1 MMKLPKAIES
11 RLESHKFL
19 PDNIGLSKSK
29 VYLFENQV
37 LKIGEDNEEA
47 ENEYIIMEW
56 LKDKLPVPRVLAF
69 DKAEGKSWLLMT
81 RVQGKMSCDEEY
93 MKDPM
98 KLTELLAGALKLLWH
113 TDVTECP
120 CIWNIDRKLE
130 MAEYRVENNMVDT
143 QNVEPDTYGENGFA
157 SPKELF
163 QWLVENKPNEELVLS
178 HGDFCLPN
186 IMFEGKE
193 LKGYIDLGRMG
204 VADRWQD
211 IALCYRSLLHNYD
224 GKYGGKKY
232 EGFYPEMLFERLGI
246 EPDMEKIRYYILL
259 DELF

>member
-1 MMKLPKAIES
+1 MKSILKHKAVILKAIFRTQGEYKMMKLPKAIES

-29 VYLFENQV
+29 LYLFENQV

-56 LKDKLPVPRVLAF
+56 LKDKLPVPKVLAF

-93 MKDPM
+93 MKDPI
-98 KLTELLAGALKLLWH
+98 KLTELLADALKLLWH

-130 MAEYRVENNMVDT
+130 MAEY
-143 QNVEPDTYGENGFA
+143 
-157 SPKELF
+157 SI
-163 QWLVENKPNEELVLS
+163 VLQKS
-178 HGDFCLPN
+178 AAQL
-186 IMFEGKE
+186 
-193 LKGYIDLGRMG
+193 R
-204 VADRWQD
+204 R
-211 IALCYRSLLHNYD
+211 
-224 GKYGGKKY
+224 
-232 EGFYPEMLFERLGI
+232 
-246 EPDMEKIRYYILL
+246 KIRRQKI
-259 DELF
+259 